1 MEKPYRGIVLFG
13 PPGVGKG
20 AQAAIMSKEYGL
32 VQLST
37 GDAIREEIKK
47 GTPLGCRVQDAVSK
61 GLFADDET
69 VLGIVMSKIDAP
81 EMREGFI
88 MDGFPRN
95 TRQAEMFD
103 KLLAERKRKV
113 THALFIVAPDEVV
126 LKRLGG
132 RLVCSKCGATYNENV
147 KPPRKAGV
155 CDSCQGPV
163 ARRKDD
169 DPKTQMDRLEQY
181 RVQTTPLIDYYARS
195 GVLRKVNGDQ
205 SIDAVSAEIARAI
218 VESR

>member
-20 AQAAIMSKEYGL
+20 AQAALMSKKYGL

-47 GTPLGCRVQDAVSK
+47 GTPLGCKVQDAVAK

-81 EMREGFI
+81 ELRGGFI

-103 KLLAERKRKV
+103 KLLADRKRKV

-126 LKRLGG
+126 LGRLSG
-132 RLVCSKCGATYNENV
+132 RLVCSKCGETYNEQS
-147 KPPRKAGV
+147 KRPKADGV
-155 CDSCQGPV
+155 CDKCGGPV
-163 ARRKDD
+163 VRRKDD
-169 DPKTQMDRLEQY
+169 DPKAQKERLVAY
-181 RVQTTPLIDYYARS
+181 RAQTLPLEDYYRKA
-195 GVLRKVNGDQ
+195 GVLRQVNGNQ
-205 SIDAVSAEIARAI
+205 TIEAVSAEIKAT
-218 VESR
+218 VDQG